1 MYLGGVSGAL
11 TGHVLNATGIAT
23 LDPALF
29 AVVGIASALV
39 AVVGVPLAAIA
50 LVLEVFGERYSPPAI
65 LACGVTYLL
74 TLRLHIYKTQRMSPD
89 PTADETG

>member
-1 MYLGGVSGAL
+1 MPG
-11 TGHVLNATGIAT
+11 

-39 AVVGVPLAAIA
+39 AVIGVPLASIA
-50 LVLEVFGERYSPPAI
+50 LVLEVFGKAYGPPAI

-74 TLRLHIYKTQRMSPD
+74 TLKFTLYESQRMSPS
-89 PTADETG
+89 PTADETGGAQE